1 MMPLLRLQ
9 ERSCSKMFALLQR
22 NIKIYFSNIS
32 GVIMSCLGA
41 LILFFIYIGFLQKN
55 LASSW
60 SHISN
65 ANEML
70 DLWMIAGIVAI
81 AGITTSFQALGQWVK
96 DQETRTIDDMR
107 LTDVSASQQ
116 LLAYVLS
123 GAIIGLIM
131 QIIVFIVM
139 SSYFTATDH
148 VSIPTSA
155 YLPALSYILITSIA
169 AASLNAIIVFFIH
182 SSTTFSRLSA
192 VISAAS
198 GFAIATYIPYGTL
211 PSHAQTLVKL
221 IPSSYETSALRSLL
235 LNPIIKNDVSPNM
248 RKYLVAYLG
257 IHFKINGYQLNQ
269 IDNALIMLGMTIVL
283 ITLIIGLTFWAD
295 RKRNN

>member
-1 MMPLLRLQ
+1 
-9 ERSCSKMFALLQR
+9 MFALLQR
-22 NIKIYFSNIS
+22 NIKIYFSNLS

-41 LILFFIYIGFLQKN
+41 LISFFIYIGFLQKN
-55 LASSW
+55 LESSW

-65 ANEML
+65 ATEML

-81 AGITTSFQALGQWVK
+81 AGMTTSLQVLGQWVK
-96 DQETRTIDDMR
+96 DQETRTIDDIK

-116 LLAYVLS
+116 VLAYILS

-131 QIIVFIVM
+131 QIIVFLVM

-148 VSIPTSA
+148 VFIPTST
-155 YLPALSYILITSIA
+155 YLPAFSYILIASMA

-182 SSTTFSRLSA
+182 SATTFSRLSA
-192 VISAAS
+192 VISAAA
-198 GFAIATYIPYGTL
+198 GFAVATYMPYGTL
-211 PSHAQTLVKL
+211 SSHAQTLVKL
-221 IPSSYETSALRSLL
+221 IPSSYETAALRSLL
-235 LNPIIKNDVSPNM
+235 LNPIIKNDFSPNV

-257 IHFKINGYQLNQ
+257 IHLKINGYQLNQ
-269 IDNALIMLGMTIVL
+269 IDNALIILGMTIVL
-283 ITLIIGLTFWAD
+283 IILIIMLTFWAD